1 VAKHPGGEVFRLDL
15 VALADHDAPAI
26 IRLRHVLKALLRH
39 YNFRCKAVEQLHPPA
54 AASGVAQDAAADA
67 SAASEASAEAG
78 PA

>member
-1 VAKHPGGEVFRLDL
+1 MAKHPGGEVYRLDL

-39 YNFRCKAVEQLHPPA
+39 YNFRCKSVEQLQPPA
-54 AASGVAQDAAADA
+54 IASGIAQDVA
-67 SAASEASAEAG
+67 EASSTTSRPPAEEG